1 MFVVRNSKRYI
12 IHNNDLL
19 CFELQSEVR
28 KKVETQNRDL
38 QRDQALNKHELKE
51 HSRKLEFETNAKKQF
66 EKKLQELQ
74 SKLDS
79 DSDMREEST
88 KLQRKVQ
95 SLEKE
100 VPLNHC

>member
-1 MFVVRNSKRYI
+1 M
-12 IHNNDLL
+12 
-19 CFELQSEVR
+19 
-28 KKVETQNRDL
+28 

-51 HSRKLEFETNAKKQF
+51 HSRKLEFEVNAKKQF
-66 EKKLQELQ
+66 EKKVQELQ
-74 SKLDS
+74 AKLDL

-100 VPLNHC
+100 VKFFLLIVIFLLLNFFFPTKSNVILLLFS